1 MWKQAH
7 LEFES
12 WLIFGL
18 ENEIVENF
26 EIVANVE
33 DFTMTE
39 NDSSTRATKV
49 KVGNAVYTSSISTL
63 C

>member
-12 WLIFGL
+12 WLIFRL

-33 DFTMTE
+33 DYDRKWFIH
-39 NDSSTRATKV
+39 SSYK
-49 KVGNAVYTSSISTL
+49 S
-63 C
+63 